1 MSLGAPSSPSRS
13 HSGNPHGPEGFFLP
27 ARSLSCRWDGP
38 RSPGQ
43 AAGRARA
50 HGAALCPLCSA
61 LARAGQP
68 GSSPPPAPWDWGAP
82 STQCSHRGLL
92 PASPRRFLAGL
103 PLHVEVR
110 ATTERVSS
118 ALDTRSLKV
127 NGKPLGSLRGQSK
140 GGSAGRPRPSVLTPG
155 SPATFSCKTGHTHP
169 VARRGGGGGVWA
181 AESRGPSPVLN
192 PLDGEAAGEPPAP
205 HCTPDP
211 RTAPPP

>member
-1 MSLGAPSSPSRS
+1 MGLQAPQAGATPGTRTAQRGSSSL
-13 HSGNPHGPEGFFLP
+13 H
-27 ARSLSCRWDGP
+27 ARSPVDGMAPGP
-38 RSPGQ
+38 RARQRG
-43 AAGRARA
+43 GR
-50 HGAALCPLCSA
+50 GLMGLPSALC
-61 LARAGQP
+61 ARPWP
-68 GSSPPPAPWDWGAP
+68 GLGSPAAPPPPAPWDWGAP

-103 PLHVEVR
+103 LLHVEVR

-169 VARRGGGGGVWA
+169 VARRGGGMWA